1 MIVHLLVMALC
12 ALAISTVFAVLYRDD
27 AASQLA
33 FGGRIFGALV
43 GGALLVG
50 ALQYVFFS

>member
-1 MIVHLLVMALC
+1 MIAHLTAMAFA
-12 ALAISTVFAVLYRDD
+12 ALAIATVFAVLYRDD
-27 AASQLA
+27 RRAQLV

-50 ALQYVFFS
+50 ALQYVFFG